1 MKKEEK
7 EIERVMEKL
16 EKSVRER
23 EINRKK
29 GLGKNIGSK

>member
-1 MKKEEK
+1 MTKEEK

-29 GLGKNIGSK
+29 GSGKNIGSK